1 MTNSTALNGEQ
12 LSILATFKPKEDHQN
27 NFYSQ
32 LTAMVLVSFTQFQIK
47 VSSSSTKGPFVN
59 AHP

>member
-1 MTNSTALNGEQ
+1 MTNSTALNGGQ
-12 LSILATFKPKEDHQN
+12 LNILATFKPKEDHQN
-27 NFYSQ
+27 NFYNQ
-32 LTAMVLVSFTQFQIK
+32 LTAMVLVSFTQPQIK